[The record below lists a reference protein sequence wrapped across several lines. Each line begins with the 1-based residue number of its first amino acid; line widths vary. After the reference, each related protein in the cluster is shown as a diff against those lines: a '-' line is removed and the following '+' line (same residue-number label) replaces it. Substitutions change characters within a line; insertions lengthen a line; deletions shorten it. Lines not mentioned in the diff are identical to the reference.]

1 MQTAFFSLAP
11 TSMGPICSH
20 KGKTSMSA
28 DNETYTDLTL
38 FNLIEDGIILQRLQG
53 NVLTNIPHLVTH
65 HSPTGF
71 EFGYAGSGPAD
82 LALNICEMMLN
93 RLGYQGEREKCWRGD
108 CWRRTFELHQ
118 AFKFKFIA
126 GVDQAGAVIP
136 YAEVEA
142 WFKEHIP
149 EK

>member
-1 MQTAFFSLAP
+1 
-11 TSMGPICSH
+11 
-20 KGKTSMSA
+20 MSA

-38 FNLIEDGIILQRLQG
+38 FNLIEDGIILQRDLQG